1 MNITALWSQCVSCC
15 RAQAEDDEDT
25 KLCQLTFTLN
35 CCAHHNATTYTVTDG
50 AEEEEAETDK
60 HDDEGEQQNNDD
72 DGKENQE
79 GRRDTAKDLLQH
91 TASSSLR

>member
-50 AEEEEAETDK
+50 AEEEAETDK